1 MFGIPWLD
9 PHTLISTF
17 GSWAV
22 FVACAIVYVETGL
35 LVGFFLPGDSLLF
48 VIGVFLASPSA
59 PMPLWLGCLLIS
71 TAAWLG
77 DQTGYWIGRKLGP
90 AVFNRPDT
98 RFFSSKNVEATSRF
112 FDRYGAKAII
122 LAHFVPIMRT
132 FVPVAAGVGKMDY
145 RRFLKLNIIGVIGWG
160 SGVTVLGY
168 FLGAIPFVQ
177 EHVEW
182 VTLAFIVIS
191 FIPILMELIKARR
204 SKNESAGLAP
214 ASDD

>member
-22 FVACAIVYVETGL
+22 FVGCAIVYVETGL

-59 PMPLWLGCLLIS
+59 PMPLWLGCLLLSIS
-71 TAAWLG
+71 AWLG

-204 SKNESAGLAP
+204 SKNESAGQAL

>member
-59 PMPLWLGCLLIS
+59 PMPLWLGCLLLSIS
-71 TAAWLG
+71 AWLG

-204 SKNESAGLAP
+204 SKNESAGQAL

>member
-59 PMPLWLGCLLIS
+59 PMPLWLGCLLLSIS
-71 TAAWLG
+71 AWLG

-204 SKNESAGLAP
+204 SKNESAGQAP

>member
-1 MFGIPWLD
+1 MFGISWLD
-9 PHTLISTF
+9 PQTLIATF
-17 GSWAV
+17 GGWAV
-22 FVACAIVYVETGL
+22 LIACAIVYVETGL
-35 LVGFFLPGDSLLF
+35 LAGFFLPGDSLLF
-48 VIGVFLASPSA
+48 VIGVFLASPSS

-71 TAAWLG
+71 TSAWLG

-90 AVFNRPDT
+90 AVFSRPDS

-145 RRFLKLNIIGVIGWG
+145 RRFLKLNIVGVIGWG
-160 SGVTVLGY
+160 SGVTTLGY
-168 FLGAIPFVQ
+168 FLGGIPFVQ

-182 VTLAFIVIS
+182 VTLAFIAIS
-191 FIPILMELIKARR
+191 FIPILMEIVKARR
-204 SKNESAGLAP
+204 SKN
-214 ASDD
+214 